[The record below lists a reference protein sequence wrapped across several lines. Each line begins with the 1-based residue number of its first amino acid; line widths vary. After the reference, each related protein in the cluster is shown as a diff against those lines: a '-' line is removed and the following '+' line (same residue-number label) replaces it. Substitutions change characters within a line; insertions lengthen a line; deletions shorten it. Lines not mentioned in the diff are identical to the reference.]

1 MSILFNF
8 KICDNASVC
17 NGIGVCPTKAITWD
31 ENQKTLVVDN
41 SKCISCGLCAKACP
55 VPGAILVAKT
65 KEEFEK
71 IKEQVEDDTR
81 NRAELLKDR
90 YGVAPTDPHLIVT
103 MKNFDE
109 EVLETDRVV
118 IVDFWDEPHMGCRVF
133 SIPLESTIPKK
144 VVLTEIMKNQK
155 KLKDMKFK
163 FRKIDAQK
171 NPEIAKRY
179 NVNTIP
185 TIMLFFKGKAIGR
198 IEGYYKT
205 EKENELKKKVEDII
219 KQIK

>member
-1 MSILFNF
+1 MPIMFNF
-8 KICDNASVC
+8 KVCDNASAC
-17 NGIGVCPTKAITWD
+17 NGIGACPVKAITWD
-31 ENQKTLVVDN
+31 DKQQTLIVDN
-41 SKCISCGLCAKACP
+41 TKCISCGKCAVSCP
-55 VPGAILVAKT
+55 VPEAILVAKT

-71 IKEQVEDDTR
+71 IKERVEDDSRT
-81 NRAELLKDR
+81 RAELLKDR
-90 YGVAPTDPHLIVT
+90 YGVAPTDQNLVVT
-103 MKNFDE
+103 MKNFNN

-118 IVDFWDEPHMGCRVF
+118 IVDFWDEPHVGCRIF
-133 SIPLESTIPKK
+133 SIPLEATVPKK
-144 VVLTEIMKNQK
+144 VVLTGIMNNQK
-155 KLKDMKFK
+155 NLKDIKFK

-185 TIMLFFKGKAIGR
+185 TIMLFFKGKSIGR

-205 EKENELKKKVEDII
+205 EKENELRKKVEDIL